1 MSGLNVDIVNWSD
14 GYKVTSTL
22 TLLADGSRGAD
33 LLLGTCAVNMYDDLS
48 TTAVDWKTDELR
60 TGILCHIIQSASGT
74 ATSLAANGHNL
85 IWTKT
90 LAIPSWTALT
100 STSLPT
106 FVQTL
111 TGLGIIQNPVN
122 TSAEQASIFT
132 AQTFSMSWYQPKF
145 LYQESGYILMRR
157 FSALDRIQT
166 YVLSETSASSL
177 NGATLCT
184 AEQVTLAGAAALTA
198 ITAGLNFLLF
208 AM

>member
-1 MSGLNVDIVNWSD
+1 MLGLKVGKATGSD
-14 GYKVTSTL
+14 AIPALFLKNTANSLSVPL
-22 TLLADGSRGAD
+22 THIFHLSLK
-33 LLLGTCAVNMYDDLS
+33 LGIFPEKWKWE
-48 TTAVDWKTDELR
+48 TTQHLCPILGRLFER
-60 TGILCHIIQSASGT
+60 THNTIQM
-74 ATSLAANGHNL
+74 

-122 TSAEQASIFT
+122 TSAEQASMFT